1 MWKCCTSNCVHKWSI
16 LLQQWHTCTSA
27 AWVYEGHHD
36 SSTPSSFGSYSFG
49 MFPGRVKAV
58 RAICWVT
65 NYAHLA
71 LPRKT
76 LRMTRINLSVITPW
90 KPVDLHSVFFQLL
103 PYLQAHQDRAY
114 NSNPKC
120 RRDYRWRGKRSIAPW
135 EGDNE
140 DNNDASEVFNVSSF
154 FIHVIIRRRN
164 TCQWPMIR
172 RTLSEADYR
181 FLKGRNKRRSKGY
194 Y

>member
-49 MFPGRVKAV
+49 MFG
-58 RAICWVT
+58 VT

-90 KPVDLHSVFFQLL
+90 KPVDLHSVFSSYFHIYKLIKIEFIIPTRNVEGITGGEENAALHHGKATMKIIMMLL
-103 PYLQAHQDRAY
+103 
-114 NSNPKC
+114 
-120 RRDYRWRGKRSIAPW
+120 
-135 EGDNE
+135 
-140 DNNDASEVFNVSSF
+140 
-154 FIHVIIRRRN
+154 
-164 TCQWPMIR
+164 
-172 RTLSEADYR
+172 R
-181 FLKGRNKRRSKGY
+181 FLMWVHFLFMW
-194 Y
+194 